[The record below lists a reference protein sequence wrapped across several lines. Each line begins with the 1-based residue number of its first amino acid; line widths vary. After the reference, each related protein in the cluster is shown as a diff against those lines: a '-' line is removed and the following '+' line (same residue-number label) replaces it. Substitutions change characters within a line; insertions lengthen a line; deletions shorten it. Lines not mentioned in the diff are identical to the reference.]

1 MILQLF
7 QNHSH
12 YSCKKMNIFLD
23 CRYAIPYCLTVLQ
36 LQYCSAAAITFL
48 FILIVV
54 LQLPIS

>member
-1 MILQLF
+1 
-7 QNHSH
+7 
-12 YSCKKMNIFLD
+12 MNIFLD